1 MTSGQRL
8 IELLAPQ
15 PGEPILDVGCGIG
28 DLTAQLAASGAKV
41 TGLDHSAVLLEQA
54 RLRYPRITWLHAD
67 FLFAEPAPIYDAVF
81 SHAALHW
88 IGHYAEAARRLHG
101 WLRPGGRIA
110 VTLGGMT
117 PALAMMGGGLPSA
130 SALEDI
136 LSAAGFE
143 GVQVNSEPGLL
154 LAAARCPR

>member
-1 MTSGQRL
+1 MTSGERL

-15 PGEPILDVGCGIG
+15 PGEQILDIGCGIG
-28 DLTAQLAASGAKV
+28 DLTAQLAASGAQV
-41 TGLDHSAVLLEQA
+41 TGLDHSTVLLEQA
-54 RLRYPRITWLHAD
+54 RLRYPRITWVHAD
-67 FLFAEPAPIYDAVF
+67 FLAADPAPTYDAVF

-88 IGHYAEAARRLHG
+88 IGHYAEAAVRLHG

-110 VTLGGMT
+110 LSLGGMT
-117 PALAMMGGGLPSA
+117 PALAMMESGLPTA
-130 SALEDI
+130 SVLEEI

-143 GVQVNSEPGLL
+143 AVRVNSESGLL

>member
-1 MTSGQRL
+1 MTSSERL

-15 PGEPILDVGCGIG
+15 PGEQILDVGCGIG
-28 DLTAQLAASGAKV
+28 DLTAQIAATGAQV

-54 RLRYPRITWLHAD
+54 RLRYPRITWIHAD
-67 FLFAEPAPIYDAVF
+67 FLLAEPAPLYDGVF

-88 IGHYAEAARRLHG
+88 IGRYAEAAERLHG
-101 WLRPGGRIA
+101 WLRPGGRMA
-110 VTLGGMT
+110 VSLGGMT
-117 PALAMMGGGLPSA
+117 PALAMMEGGLPSA
-130 SALEDI
+130 KALEEI

-143 GVQVNSEPGLL
+143 AVHVDSEPGLL